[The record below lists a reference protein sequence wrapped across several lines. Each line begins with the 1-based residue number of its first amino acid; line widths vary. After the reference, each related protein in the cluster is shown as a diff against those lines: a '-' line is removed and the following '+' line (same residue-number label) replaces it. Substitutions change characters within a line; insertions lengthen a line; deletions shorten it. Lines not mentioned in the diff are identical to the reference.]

1 MKSERHSAEFRISF
15 AELRSVQPAFGY
27 DYLYLV
33 DTDIPALT
41 LTKQTEGL
49 HAIVLPALKCT
60 VSSAV
65 SPKTSHHG
73 S

>member
-1 MKSERHSAEFRISF
+1 MKSEWHSAEFRISF

-33 DTDIPALT
+33 DTDVPALT

-49 HAIVLPALKCT
+49 HAVVLPA
-60 VSSAV
+60 
-65 SPKTSHHG
+65 
-73 S
+73 